1 MSRVDDETYIDNFS
15 EFLEG
20 RRGTDDMFANYWAAY
35 GEEERVDD
43 QDLYEILQGLFYVM
57 EEYEPD
63 SELRSDDSP
72 SEDDVREAVLKAKV
86 ALEARRTT

>member
-1 MSRVDDETYIDNFS
+1 MSPVDDETYIEIFS

-20 RRGTDDMFANYWAAY
+20 RRETGDMFASYWAAY
-35 GEEERVDD
+35 GKEERVDD

-63 SELRSDDSP
+63 PELKSDESP
-72 SEDDVREAVLKAKV
+72 SEGEVREAVMKAKV
-86 ALEARRTT
+86 ALEARRTP